1 MALDPVTKDELR
13 LMIDVQSKATEQ
25 MVLVAQRLQ
34 EIATTQISLL
44 RLQELSHDAHE
55 KIISRLY
62 NGMATEIEHGVITAI
77 TDKIFQISKDRTSD
91 SEKLDS
97 IKKDTGWQKIIFGSL
112 TAMVAIA
119 LIVSQVIHWLSHV
132 AK

>member
-34 EIATTQISLL
+34 EIATTQVSLL

-62 NGMATEIEHGVITAI
+62 NGMATEIEHGVIVAV
-77 TDKIFQISKDRTSD
+77 TDKISQISKDRTSD
-91 SEKLDS
+91 SETLSS